1 MKKQFVY
8 GYLRRKATENI
19 HTVLRSRWFND
30 LHPKILHHR
39 NWEREGLYRL
49 TPMMAG
55 SCGIAGGAFSLIGSS
70 MRRSF
75 TSLPRKTIC
84 SYTVSD
90 GGYSSLPPLRPS
102 VPKERTLSNETVEAS
117 ELISTSVPT

>member
-1 MKKQFVY
+1 MIY
-8 GYLRRKATENI
+8 IRKFYITGQ
-19 HTVLRSRWFND
+19 
-30 LHPKILHHR
+30 
-39 NWEREGLYRL
+39 EGKRCGYRL

-55 SCGIAGGAFSLIGSS
+55 SWGIAGCAFSLTGSS

-84 SYTVSD
+84 SYTTSD

-102 VPKERTLSNETVEAS
+102 VPNERTLSNETVEAS
-117 ELISTSVPT
+117 ELISTRVPT